1 MNIIEIYAF
10 EYLKFAEQNQFY
22 AVILFSSFALLFGFL
37 FSVNLRIQRATYFL
51 YVSFIALC
59 TVLSQFIW
67 YFAYE
72 AIANGYLHII
82 SVLDIA
88 VWAVSAYSAV
98 VVTKARSNDAFGHS
112 RLALLGFIPIAN
124 FWLLFTPSKDDN
136 FNKQPWFLSG
146 FAAVIIGLP
155 LIVTSKIAELTI
167 MHSIEARSY
176 TVDSEISKEITE
188 RYLTYHLETGEL
200 KDAFKYL
207 KSLEDIGSK
216 IDEITILQDV
226 KITES
231 TYEIDLLV
239 TDNNIHGFTKEQLNI
254 WENYVC
260 KSYKQLIDVGASVI
274 WHYQSDSVPTLALI
288 IGNED
293 VCSY

>member
-1 MNIIEIYAF
+1 MNILEIYAF
-10 EYLKFAEQNQFY
+10 EYLKFAEQIQFY

-51 YVSFIALC
+51 YASFIALC

-67 YFAYE
+67 YFSYE

-88 VWAVSAYSAV
+88 VWAVSAYSTV

-155 LIVTSKIAELTI
+155 LIVAPKIAELAI

-176 TVDSEISKEITE
+176 TVDSEISKKITE

-239 TDNNIHGFTKEQLNI
+239 TDNNITGFTKEQLNI